1 MFTLVKLLL
10 QGKLVYNLNNR
21 LITVNMSIKD
31 YVMMTKELFQEQLL
45 GHNVRHFHVSPL
57 HKICL

>member
-10 QGKLVYNLNNR
+10 QRKLAYNLNNR

-45 GHNVRHFHVSPL
+45 GHNVRPL